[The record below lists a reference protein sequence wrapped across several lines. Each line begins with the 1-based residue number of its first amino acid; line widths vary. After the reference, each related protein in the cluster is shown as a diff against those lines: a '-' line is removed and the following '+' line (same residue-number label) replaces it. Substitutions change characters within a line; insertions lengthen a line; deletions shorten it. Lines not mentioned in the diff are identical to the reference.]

1 MVEFK
6 SNGSVL
12 YNRID
17 GLDNNESGLYPSSDE
32 ESQRDVN
39 NEESVY
45 KWSLIVDDET
55 EHFMILVI
63 ITLVVFT
70 SITIVGIIKF
80 NSSVKIDNLF
90 YLILLTPILLL
101 SIITVSCLICRKR
114 RVSFK
119 RFSKVFK
126 KNKIAHIFKV

>member
-6 SNGSVL
+6 ANGSIL

-39 NEESVY
+39 NEESVD

-55 EHFMILVI
+55 ENFMILVI

-90 YLILLTPILLL
+90 YFILLTPILLL
-101 SIITVSCLICRKR
+101 TIMTVSCLICRKR

-126 KNKIAHIFKV
+126 NNKIAHIFKV